1 MKDLT
6 IMKAQIPTP
15 SPPLDAAEGGA
26 RSAVSRREFL
36 GSTAVAGAAV
46 ALGGISRQVFAALP
60 ANELLSK
67 SASQIAQMIRDK
79 QVTAVEVV
87 KACYARID
95 EVNPKI
101 NAVVA
106 TCRERALV
114 EAQLADE
121 ALAAGKSLGPLH
133 GVPFTIK
140 DSFDTEGVV
149 STGGTLGRVG
159 YVPGKDATVVA
170 RVRKAG
176 AILLGKTNTPE
187 FTLGGGARGTYNLIY
202 GQTHNAYDPAYT
214 PAGSSGGAGAI
225 VAAGGSYFDIG
236 SDYGGSI
243 RLPANVEGLAGIKPT
258 YGRSPRTG
266 HIVGYGGPFDNFQET
281 GPLTRSVDDLYL
293 ILSIICGP
301 DNWDAAMAPVPLGD
315 PKKVDLKTLRV
326 AWYTNTGT
334 VEASSEMKSM
344 VKQCVGYFSSLGCKV
359 KADAPPKLKELSDVR
374 QEYEGADDR
383 DHIRRLMAKHRTVQ
397 ASPGLRTDGKLLP
410 SADFTRLLEE
420 MDAIKSEQLAW
431 FENYDLII
439 CPVMAKSPEKIPVEF
454 TRTPAA
460 AAALGSFCGEY
471 NTTGWPAGVVRAGT
485 SKDSPGLP
493 LDIHVIAQPWR
504 DDVVLAALGL
514 IEGKTGGWKMPPI

>member
-1 MKDLT
+1 MTAKH
-6 IMKAQIPTP
+6 PTP
-15 SPPLDAAEGGA
+15 SLPPSAADGGQ
-26 RSAVSRREFL
+26 RNAVSRREFI
-36 GSTAVAGAAV
+36 GNTAVAGAAV
-46 ALGGISRQVFAALP
+46 ALGAISRQVFAALP

-67 SASQIAQMIRDK
+67 SASQVAQMIRDR
-79 QVTAVEVV
+79 QVTAVELV

-95 EVNPKI
+95 QVNPKL

-106 TCRERALV
+106 TCRERALA
-114 EAQLADE
+114 EAELADE
-121 ALAAGKSLGPLH
+121 ALAAGKNLGPLH

-187 FTLGGGARGTYNLIY
+187 FTLGGGARGTYNLVY

-214 PAGSSGGAGAI
+214 PSGSSGGAGAI

-315 PKKVDLKTLRV
+315 PKKVDLKSLRV

-334 VEASSEMKSM
+334 VEASPEMNAM
-344 VKQCVGYFSSLGCKV
+344 VKQCVGYFSALGCKV
-359 KADAPPKLKELSDVR
+359 KADAPPKLKELADVR

-383 DHIRRLMAKHRTVQ
+383 DHIRRLMAKHHTVQ

-431 FENYDLII
+431 LENYDLII

-460 AAALGSFCGEY
+460 AAALGSFCAEY

-504 DDVVLAALGL
+504 DDVVLAALGH
-514 IEGKTGGWKMPPI
+514 IESKTGGWKMPPI

>member
-1 MKDLT
+1 
-6 IMKAQIPTP
+6 MKAQIPSS
-15 SPPLDAAEGGA
+15 SPTLHAAEGDA
-26 RSAVSRREFL
+26 RTAVSRREFL
-36 GSTAVAGAAV
+36 GSTAIAGAAV
-46 ALGGISRQVFAALP
+46 ALGGIGPQVFAAMP
-60 ANELLSK
+60 ANDLVSR
-67 SASQIAQMIRDK
+67 SASQIAQMIRAK
-79 QVTAVEVV
+79 QVTALEVV

-121 ALAAGKSLGPLH
+121 ALAAGKSMGPLH

-202 GQTHNAYDPAYT
+202 GQTHNAYNAAYT
-214 PAGSSGGAGAI
+214 PMGSSGGAGAI

-293 ILSIICGP
+293 ILSSTCGP
-301 DNWDAAMAPVPLGD
+301 DDWDAAMAPVPLGD
-315 PKKVDLKTLRV
+315 PKLVDLKTLRV
-326 AWYTNTGT
+326 AWYTNNGT
-334 VEASSEMKSM
+334 VEASPEMKSM

-359 KADAPPKLKELSDVR
+359 KADAPPKLKELGDVR

-383 DHIRRLMAKHRTVQ
+383 DHIRRLLAKHHTLQ
-397 ASPGLRTDGKLLP
+397 ASPGLRTEGKLLP

-439 CPVMAKSPEKIPVEF
+439 CPVMAKSPEITPVEF

-460 AAALGSFCGEY
+460 TAALGSFCAEY

-493 LDIHVIAQPWR
+493 LGIHVIAQPWR
-504 DDVVLAALGL
+504 DDVVLAALGY
-514 IEGKTGGWKMPPI
+514 IESKTGGWKMPPI